1 MTTVEVR
8 GNTFNQRAA
17 TNATL
22 DMNLTKVIM
31 LSQITSA
38 LSETSMLFWFLK
50 MF

>member
-1 MTTVEVR
+1 MATVEVG

-17 TNATL
+17 GNATL
-22 DMNLTKVIM
+22 DMNLTNIIL

-38 LSETSMLFWFLK
+38 LSGPSMFVFFLK